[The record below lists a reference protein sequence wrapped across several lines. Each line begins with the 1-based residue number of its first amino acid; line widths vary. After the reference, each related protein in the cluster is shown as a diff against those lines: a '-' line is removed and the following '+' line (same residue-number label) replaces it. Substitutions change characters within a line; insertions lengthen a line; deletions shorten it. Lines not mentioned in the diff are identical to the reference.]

1 MSFYLI
7 LCPQEAHS
15 TTSSHS
21 LKVKAFHLKNLTLQA
36 STNTI
41 RLAASKPA
49 LVAIIA
55 MVETSLAMFLTG
67 KGHVHLGGRK
77 PELSKTSNEHSIFN
91 GYEEKESWIKSEEEP
106 LKHSFQV
113 SSIM

>member
-55 MVETSLAMFLTG
+55 MFLTG

-91 GYEEKESWIKSEEEP
+91 RYEEKESWIKSEEEP